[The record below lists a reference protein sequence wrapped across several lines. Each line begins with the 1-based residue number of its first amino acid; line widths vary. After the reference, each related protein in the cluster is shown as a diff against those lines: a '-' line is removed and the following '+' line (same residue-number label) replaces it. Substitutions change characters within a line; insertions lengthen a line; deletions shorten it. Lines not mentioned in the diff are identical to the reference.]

1 MVEAGKN
8 NFNKLN
14 CKQINL
20 QHSKF
25 ATLHLCKLLVELKI
39 DIALIQEPYAKRNI
53 LNDEIQIPS
62 VPDVYA
68 VHHSLNEDHAYGA
81 AILVRKVLVARTVA
95 CMSSNEG
102 IGIQLSSMSKNPVY
116 LFSVY
121 CRPSHKNL
129 GSIIDP
135 MAS

>member
-20 QHSKF
+20 QHSKS

-39 DIALIQEPYAKRNI
+39 YIALIQEPYAKRNI
-53 LNDEIQIPS
+53 CNDEIQIPS
-62 VPDVYA
+62 VPDVYV

-81 AILVRKVLVARTVA
+81 AIQVRKVLVVRTVA

-102 IGIQLSSMSKNPVY
+102 I
-116 LFSVY
+116 
-121 CRPSHKNL
+121 
-129 GSIIDP
+129 
-135 MAS
+135 